1 MLTKIVGKK
10 PSWCWLAYILEHLL
24 IDCYRKPIL
33 NTFADVRK
41 DIHIPKVEGVSMAVV
56 KETEGT
62 EAEWGVYLINSKQ
75 VELKNVIVSS
85 KGYGNLNDEEVKT
98 STLRHFFDEVK
109 ANSHQKIEKIM
120 PDVFGLNNEY
130 MLTFYIDGV
139 IHDRKYIFVPDS
151 VVEENL
157 ILIPLIDRPGVLIK

>member
-1 MLTKIVGKK
+1 M
-10 PSWCWLAYILEHLL
+10 
-24 IDCYRKPIL
+24 
-33 NTFADVRK
+33 RK

-56 KETEGT
+56 RETEGA

-109 ANSHQKIEKIM
+109 ANSHQKVEKIM

-139 IHDRKYIFVPDS
+139 IYDRKYIFVPDS

-157 ILIPLIDRPGVLIK
+157 IQIPLIDRPGVLIK